1 MADDKIGG
9 LYLEENAMSKGG
21 ELRLVEVT
29 KVKRYVDGKPTD
41 EFDFRCTVVAP
52 KNGYLRYDVVVQS
65 KPEIVLTD
73 GDAIPVTFDGL
84 TLKLYRTWREN
95 ASGGYALSAK
105 ATAVRPAAKRQ

>member
-1 MADDKIGG
+1 MADIVTSLHLDYNSIANGG
-9 LYLEENAMSKGG
+9 DLLLVAM
-21 ELRLVEVT
+21 T
-29 KVKRYVDGKPTD
+29 AVKRYLDGKPTD
-41 EFDFRCTVVAP
+41 ENDYRCTVVAP
-52 KNGYLRYDVVVQS
+52 KNGFMRYDIIVPN

-84 TLKLYRTWREN
+84 TLKIYRTWRDN